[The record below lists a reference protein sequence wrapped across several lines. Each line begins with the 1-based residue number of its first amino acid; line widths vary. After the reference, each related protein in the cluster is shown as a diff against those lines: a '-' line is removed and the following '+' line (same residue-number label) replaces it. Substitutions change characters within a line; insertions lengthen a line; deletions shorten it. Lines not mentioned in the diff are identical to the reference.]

1 MDIKNLFI
9 AIAMWL
15 NGGSEPTPDDIFG
28 AIALVVVLVIA
39 FVAFIFVF
47 TSPDAYMKSP
57 PYSLLLD
64 IQDYDNDKYK
74 IFLLRS
80 HPTVNKFGG
89 CGWEGDLYHLSEL
102 MAKRLTFS
110 DMKKESVCNV
120 SFAESNQD
128 IAVQLQH
135 RTVDNFNGVLFYDR
149 EENKWFFYRRPP
161 TIKLRF
167 YNKDN
172 AVHVDVKIAVIGNAS
187 PDMPSH
193 TNLDDLLSLLFIN
206 HNENYTIHFLD
217 IDNEFKRGR
226 LENE

>member
-1 MDIKNLFI
+1 M
-9 AIAMWL
+9 
-15 NGGSEPTPDDIFG
+15 
-28 AIALVVVLVIA
+28 
-39 FVAFIFVF
+39 AFILVF
-47 TSPDAYMKSP
+47 TSK
-57 PYSLLLD
+57 PYRLLLH

-89 CGWEGDLYHLSEL
+89 CGWEGDFYHLSEL
-102 MAKRLTFS
+102 MAKRLIFS
-110 DMKKESVCNV
+110 DMKKESVCKV

-128 IAVQLQH
+128 IAVQR

-217 IDNEFKRGR
+217 IDNEFKSGR
-226 LENE
+226 LEND

>member
-28 AIALVVVLVIA
+28 AVALVVVLVIA

-47 TSPDAYMKSP
+47 KSP

-80 HPTVNKFGG
+80 HPAVNKFGG
-89 CGWEGDLYHLSEL
+89 RGWEGDFYHLSEL
-102 MAKRLTFS
+102 MAKRLIFS
-110 DMKKESVCNV
+110 DMKKESVCKV
-120 SFAESNQD
+120 SFAESNRD
-128 IAVQLQH
+128 IAVQR

-226 LENE
+226 LENDN

>member
-28 AIALVVVLVIA
+28 AVALVVVLVIA

-74 IFLLRS
+74 IFLLKS
-80 HPTVNKFGG
+80 HYAQTGFGAV
-89 CGWEGDLYHLSEL
+89 GWKGDFYHLSEL
-102 MAKRLTFS
+102 MAKRFTFS
-110 DMKKESVCNV
+110 DMKNESVCKV

-128 IAVQLQH
+128 ISVQR
-135 RTVDNFNGVLFYDR
+135 RTVDNFSGVLFYDR

-187 PDMPSH
+187 PDMPPH

-226 LENE
+226 LENDG

>member
-1 MDIKNLFI
+1 MNIKNLFI
-9 AIAMWL
+9 TIAMWL
-15 NGGSEPTPDDIFG
+15 NGGSEPTPSDIFG
-28 AIALVVVLVIA
+28 AITLVVVLIIA
-39 FVAFIFVF
+39 FVALIFIFK
-47 TSPDAYMKSP
+47 SPDVYMESP

-74 IFLLRS
+74 IFLLKS
-80 HPTVNKFGG
+80 HFDRTGFGG
-89 CGWEGDLYHLSEL
+89 CGQVGDFYHLSEL
-102 MAKRLTFS
+102 IAKRLAFS
-110 DMKKESVCNV
+110 DIKNESVCKV
-120 SFAESNQD
+120 SFAESNQN
-128 IAVQLQH
+128 IEAQR

-172 AVHVDVKIAVIGNAS
+172 AVHVDVKIAVIGSAL
-187 PDMPSH
+187 PDMPPH

-217 IDNEFKRGR
+217 IDNGFKRGR

>member
-1 MDIKNLFI
+1 
-9 AIAMWL
+9 MWL

-28 AIALVVVLVIA
+28 AVALVVVLVIT
-39 FVAFIFVF
+39 FVALIFVF

-80 HPTVNKFGG
+80 HFVQTGFGG
-89 CGWEGDLYHLSEL
+89 CGWKGDFYHLSEL
-102 MAKRLTFS
+102 MAKQLTFS
-110 DMKKESVCNV
+110 DMKNESVCKI
-120 SFAESNQD
+120 SFAESNQNID
-128 IAVQLQH
+128 VQR

-172 AVHVDVKIAVIGNAS
+172 AVHVDVKIAVIGSAL
-187 PDMPSH
+187 PDMPLH

>member
-1 MDIKNLFI
+1 MNIQNLFI

-28 AIALVVVLVIA
+28 AVVLVVVLIVA
-39 FVAFIFVF
+39 FVALIFVF
-47 TSPDAYMKSP
+47 TSPDAYMNSP
-57 PYSLLLD
+57 PYRLLLD

-74 IFLLRS
+74 IFLLKS
-80 HPTVNKFGG
+80 
-89 CGWEGDLYHLSEL
+89 GDFYHLSEL

-110 DMKKESVCNV
+110 DMKNESVCKV

-128 IAVQLQH
+128 VYVQRH
-135 RTVDNFNGVLFYDR
+135 TVDNFNGVLFYDR
-149 EENKWFFYRRPP
+149 EKNKWFFYRRPP

-167 YNKDN
+167 YNKGN
-172 AVHVDVKIAVIGNAS
+172 AVHVDVKIAVIGSAM
-187 PDMPSH
+187 PDMPPH

-217 IDNEFKRGR
+217 IDNKFKRGR
-226 LENE
+226 LENG

>member
-28 AIALVVVLVIA
+28 AVALVVVLVIA
-39 FVAFIFVF
+39 FVALIFVF
-47 TSPDAYMKSP
+47 TSPDAYMNSP
-57 PYSLLLD
+57 PYRLLLD

-80 HPTVNKFGG
+80 HLAINKFGG
-89 CGWEGDLYHLSEL
+89 CGREGDFYHLSEL
-102 MAKRLTFS
+102 MANRLTFS
-110 DMKKESVCNV
+110 DMKNESVCKV

-128 IAVQLQH
+128 LSVQR
-135 RTVDNFNGVLFYDR
+135 RTVDNFDGVLFYDR

-172 AVHVDVKIAVIGNAS
+172 AVHVDVKIAVIGSAL

-226 LENE
+226 LENG

>member
-1 MDIKNLFI
+1 MNIKSLFI
-9 AIAMWL
+9 AIAIWL

-28 AIALVVVLVIA
+28 AVALVVVSVIA

-47 TSPDAYMKSP
+47 TSP

-89 CGWEGDLYHLSEL
+89 CGWEGDFYHLSEL
-102 MAKRLTFS
+102 MAKRLIFS
-110 DMKKESVCNV
+110 DMKKESVCKV

-128 IAVQLQH
+128 IAVQR

-217 IDNEFKRGR
+217 IDNEFKSGR
-226 LENE
+226 LEND

>member
-1 MDIKNLFI
+1 MNIKNLFI

-15 NGGSEPTPDDIFG
+15 NGGSEPTLDDIFG
-28 AIALVVVLVIA
+28 AIVFVVVLIIA
-39 FVAFIFVF
+39 FVALIFII
-47 TSPDAYMKSP
+47 TTPDAYMKTL
-57 PYSLLLD
+57 PYRLLLD
-64 IQDYDNDKYK
+64 IRDYDNDKYK

-80 HPTVNKFGG
+80 HFAQTGFGG
-89 CGWEGDLYHLSEL
+89 VGWEGDFYHLSEL
-102 MAKRLTFS
+102 IAKRLTFS
-110 DMKKESVCNV
+110 DIKNESVCKV
-120 SFAESNQD
+120 SFAESNQNVS
-128 IAVQLQH
+128 VQR
-135 RTVDNFNGVLFYDR
+135 RTVDNFSGVLFYDR

-167 YNKDN
+167 YNEDN
-172 AVHVDVKIAVIGNAS
+172 AVHVDVKIAVIGSAL
-187 PDMPSH
+187 PDMPPH

>member
-28 AIALVVVLVIA
+28 AVTLVVVLVIA
-39 FVAFIFVF
+39 FVALIFVF
-47 TSPDAYMKSP
+47 TSPDAYMNSP
-57 PYSLLLD
+57 PYRLLLD

-74 IFLLRS
+74 IFLLKS
-80 HPTVNKFGG
+80 HPAINKFGG
-89 CGWEGDLYHLSEL
+89 CGWEGDFYHLSEL
-102 MAKRLTFS
+102 MAKQLTFS
-110 DMKKESVCNV
+110 DMKNESVCKV
-120 SFAESNQD
+120 SFAESNQNID
-128 IAVQLQH
+128 VLR

-172 AVHVDVKIAVIGNAS
+172 AVHVDVKIAVIGSAV
-187 PDMPSH
+187 PDMPPH

-226 LENE
+226 LENG

>member
-1 MDIKNLFI
+1 MF
-9 AIAMWL
+9 
-15 NGGSEPTPDDIFG
+15 
-28 AIALVVVLVIA
+28 
-39 FVAFIFVF
+39 
-47 TSPDAYMKSP
+47 
-57 PYSLLLD
+57 
-64 IQDYDNDKYK
+64 
-74 IFLLRS
+74 
-80 HPTVNKFGG
+80 
-89 CGWEGDLYHLSEL
+89 
-102 MAKRLTFS
+102 
-110 DMKKESVCNV
+110 
-120 SFAESNQD
+120 
-128 IAVQLQH
+128 
-135 RTVDNFNGVLFYDR
+135 FNGVLFYDR

-226 LENE
+226 LENDN

>member
-15 NGGSEPTPDDIFG
+15 NGGSEPTSDDIFG
-28 AIALVVVLVIA
+28 AVALVVVLVIA
-39 FVAFIFVF
+39 FVALIFVF
-47 TSPDAYMKSP
+47 TSPDAYMNSP
-57 PYSLLLD
+57 PYRLLLD

-74 IFLLRS
+74 IFLLKS
-80 HPTVNKFGG
+80 HHAINKFGG
-89 CGWEGDLYHLSEL
+89 CGREGDFYHLSEL
-102 MAKRLTFS
+102 MANRLTFS
-110 DMKKESVCNV
+110 DMKNESVCKV

-128 IAVQLQH
+128 LSVQR
-135 RTVDNFNGVLFYDR
+135 RTVDNFDGVLFYDR

-172 AVHVDVKIAVIGNAS
+172 VVHVDVKIAVIGSAL

-226 LENE
+226 LEND

>member
-1 MDIKNLFI
+1 MNIKNLFV

-28 AIALVVVLVIA
+28 AITLVVVLVIA
-39 FVAFIFVF
+39 FVAFIFVL
-47 TSPDAYMKSP
+47 TSQDAYMNSS

-74 IFLLRS
+74 IFLLKS
-80 HPTVNKFGG
+80 HLSVNKFGG
-89 CGWEGDLYHLSEL
+89 CGRKGDLYHLSEL

-110 DMKKESVCNV
+110 DMKKESVCKV

-128 IAVQLQH
+128 IAVQR
-135 RTVDNFNGVLFYDR
+135 RTVDNFDGVLFYDR

-187 PDMPSH
+187 PDMPPH

-206 HNENYTIHFLD
+206 HNEDYTIHFLN
-217 IDNEFKRGR
+217 IDNAFKRGR
-226 LENE
+226 LENGN

>member
-1 MDIKNLFI
+1 MNVKNLFI

-15 NGGSEPTPDDIFG
+15 NGGSEPTPADIFG
-28 AIALVVVLVIA
+28 AVTLIVVLVIA
-39 FVAFIFVF
+39 FVALIFVF
-47 TSPDAYMKSP
+47 TSPDAYMNSP
-57 PYSLLLD
+57 PYRLLLD

-74 IFLLRS
+74 IFLLKS
-80 HPTVNKFGG
+80 HLGG
-89 CGWEGDLYHLSEL
+89 CGREGDFYHLSEL

-110 DMKKESVCNV
+110 DMKNESVCKV

-128 IAVQLQH
+128 LSVQR
-135 RTVDNFNGVLFYDR
+135 RTVDNFDGVLFYDR
-149 EENKWFFYRRPP
+149 EKNKWFFYRRPP

-172 AVHVDVKIAVIGNAS
+172 VVHVDVKIAVIGGAM
-187 PDMPSH
+187 PDMPPH

-226 LENE
+226 LENDG

>member
-1 MDIKNLFI
+1 MNIKNLFI
-9 AIAMWL
+9 TIAMWL
-15 NGGSEPTPDDIFG
+15 NGGSEPTPSDIFG
-28 AIALVVVLVIA
+28 AITLVVVLIIA
-39 FVAFIFVF
+39 FVALIFII
-47 TSPDAYMKSP
+47 TTPDAYMKTL
-57 PYSLLLD
+57 PYRLLLD
-64 IQDYDNDKYK
+64 IRNYDNDKYK
-74 IFLLRS
+74 IFLLKS
-80 HPTVNKFGG
+80 HFAQNEFGG
-89 CGWEGDLYHLSEL
+89 VGREGDFYHLSEL

-110 DMKKESVCNV
+110 DIKNESVCKV
-120 SFAESNQD
+120 SFAESNQNTS
-128 IAVQLQH
+128 VQR

-172 AVHVDVKIAVIGNAS
+172 AVHVDVKIAVIGSAL
-187 PDMPSH
+187 PDMPPN